1 MKSSHSQEG
10 MSVKQN
16 KTYHYYE
23 GWIDKLKEASFFLSS
38 VKKALVFLA
47 LGSGIKKLHRESFI
61 QFAVK

>member
-1 MKSSHSQEG
+1 M
-10 MSVKQN
+10 KQN

-23 GWIDKLKEASFFLSS
+23 GWIDKLKEASFFLNS

-47 LGSGIKKLHRESFI
+47 LGSGTKKLHRESFI